1 MKSLTQHIKADG
13 SSLIPLEE
21 KLRIGKD
28 WKPEE
33 VYDIVEIFDDN
44 YKNSYS
50 DPDGWPS
57 FLMDNENN
65 NENFKKLTNV
75 ITNIGTKIRPFE
87 IIDILE
93 GYGAVVG
100 WFNYDGDAW
109 GDSMPSGDL
118 VKFAATT
125 PASDMAVLIQIK
137 DRFGCVRARTEFIH
151 TAYKLVANCDN
162 WYQIDLDD
170 FKILLE
176 NIFDKAG
183 DFGRKSLRN
192 LLDNWNKK

>member
-1 MKSLTQHIKADG
+1 MKSLTQHIN
-13 SSLIPLEE
+13 E

-44 YKNSYS
+44 YKNPYS

-57 FLMDNENN
+57 FLIDNENN

-100 WFNYDGDAW
+100 WDNCDGDI
-109 GDSMPSGDL
+109 MPSGDL
-118 VKFAATT
+118 VYFAATT
-125 PASDMAVLIQIK
+125 PYSNEAILIQIRE
-137 DRFGCVRARTEFIH
+137 RFGCVRARTESIH
-151 TAYKLVANCDN
+151 TAYKLVSYRDN

-176 NIFDKAG
+176 NVFNKSG
-183 DFGRKSLRN
+183 DFGRKSLRR
-192 LLDNWNKK
+192 LVDIWNKK

>member
-1 MKSLTQHIKADG
+1 MKSLTQHIQ
-13 SSLIPLEE
+13 E
-21 KLRIGKD
+21 KLHIGKD

-33 VYDIVEIFDDN
+33 VYDIVKIFDDN
-44 YKNSYS
+44 YKNPYS

-100 WFNYDGDAW
+100 WDNYDGDA
-109 GDSMPSGDL
+109 MPSGDL
-118 VKFAATT
+118 IYFAATT
-125 PASDMAVLIQIK
+125 PDGTGAVLIQIRE
-137 DRFGCVRARTEFIH
+137 RFGCVRARTESIH
-151 TAYKLVANCDN
+151 TAYKLVSNCDN
-162 WYQIDLDD
+162 WYQIDLND

-176 NIFDKAG
+176 NVFDKAG
-183 DFGRKSLRN
+183 DFGRRSLRK
-192 LLDNWNKK
+192 LVDKWNKK